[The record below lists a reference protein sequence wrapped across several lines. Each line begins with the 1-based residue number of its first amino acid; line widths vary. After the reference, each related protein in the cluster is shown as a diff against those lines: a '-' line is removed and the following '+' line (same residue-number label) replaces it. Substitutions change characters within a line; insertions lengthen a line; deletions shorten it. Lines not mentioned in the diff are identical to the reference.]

1 MSHKLQSLLPKFLIS
16 ALTLTALVSC
26 QQGGGNKTNS
36 ITYNSK
42 LNISYERYYL
52 RKAKCEITQ
61 SSYVQDPTHKI
72 ENILAQVEHKASKSK
87 ANWFVITGLG
97 EGQVNDHYFYEAY
110 FCDKDKNQIVVT
122 ELGEVKHHL
131 KFVQNDLKSLDDSL
145 VKRHYPTFKM
155 YMRSK
160 LGQ

>member
-1 MSHKLQSLLPKFLIS
+1 MINLKKSFLFLI
-16 ALTLTALVSC
+16 TLGLVASC

-52 RKAKCEITQ
+52 RKAKCDIAQ
-61 SSYVQDPTHKI
+61 SSFVQDPTHKI
-72 ENILAQVEHKASKSK
+72 ENILAQVEHKAAKTK
-87 ANWFVITGLG
+87 ANWIVITGLG
-97 EGQVNDHYFYEAY
+97 EGQVSDHYFYEAY
-110 FCDKDKNQIVVT
+110 HCDKDKNQMVIND
-122 ELGEVKHHL
+122 LGEVKHNL
-131 KFVQNDLKSLDDSL
+131 KFVQTDLKNLDDSL
-145 VKRHYPTFKM
+145 VKRHYPTFKL